1 MIILDATTKTLE
13 IVLGGAVATNQLPV
27 QVAYADITTTTFDP
41 KHNDTAS
48 NSTTPVTITSAPAAS
63 TQRQIKTIN
72 VYNRDTASATV
83 TIQYNNN
90 GTTRILVKIALA
102 VDSTLFYTD
111 TQGWRVIST
120 AGVTL

>member
-1 MIILDATTKTLE
+1 MIILDATTKSLE
-13 IVLGGAVATNQLPV
+13 IVLGGAITTNQLPV

-48 NSTTPVTITSAPAAS
+48 NSTTPVTIVAAPAAS

-72 VYNRDTASATV
+72 VYNRDTVNAVV

-90 GTTRILVKIALA
+90 ATTRILVKITLA
-102 VDSTLFYTD
+102 ADSTLFYTD
-111 TQGWRVIST
+111 TEGWRVITT
-120 AGVTL
+120 AGAIL